1 MRLKY
6 FLPLKDAFY
15 YLLILCSQHVLAVCV
30 NVRNTFPTTLFLRRE
45 AGLEYVGLKWGFKMD
60 FEEERTKCKI
70 DAEYVRFNIGYNV

>member
-1 MRLKY
+1 MCWLSA
-6 FLPLKDAFY
+6 LT
-15 YLLILCSQHVLAVCV
+15 
-30 NVRNTFPTTLFLRRE
+30 VRNTFPTTLFLCRE